1 MGRSPDPHSTPTPA
15 GTTAMPGLIPDLV
28 TRIPWPWWALIV
40 VVLAAGILTISCLIC
55 ATCCCRRH
63 HHKKKPKDKEAVGL
77 GSAHSIT
84 TTHLVQPDV
93 DNLESSR
100 GESQQWGRLQL
111 SLEYDFGSQEIRVGL
126 KQAADLKARGTADPY
141 ARVSL
146 STQARHS
153 HETKVHRATLCPVFN
168 ETCCFH
174 VPQAELP
181 GTALQVQLLDFKR
194 FSGHQPLG
202 ELSLPLGTVDL
213 QHVLERWYQL
223 GPPGTAEPEQMGE
236 LCFSLRYVPGS
247 GRLTVVV
254 LEARGLS
261 PGLAESYVKIQLM
274 LNQRKWKKRKTSA
287 KKGTAAPYFNEAF
300 TFLVPFSQIQSVDL
314 VLAIW
319 ARGLQ
324 LRAEPMGKVLNSGP
338 QDGGKR
344 NRAITAR
351 RQHLKSVMLQ
361 IAATELEKE
370 ESRRESEKQN
380 YLSEHCPPLHIPGS
394 MSEVQELCK
403 QLHAKIDAAEEEKY
417 DMEVKVQKSTKE
429 LEDMNQKLFDLRGKF
444 KRPPLRRV
452 RMSAD
457 AMLKALLGSKHK
469 VCMDLRANLKQVKK
483 EDTEKERD
491 LRDVGDWRKNIE
503 EKSGMEGRKKMFES
517 ES

>member
-1 MGRSPDPHSTPTPA
+1 MGRPPDPHSTLVPVR
-15 GTTAMPGLIPDLV
+15 TTAAPRLTPDLIAGLPCESPD
-28 TRIPWPWWALIV
+28 TREGHGAGPVGGGSRWPQRHLGLPLCPLPGPHWAPIAVAV
-40 VVLAAGILTISCLIC
+40 VAGILVVSCLLCAIC
-55 ATCCCRRH
+55 CCCRHGHRH
-63 HHKKKPKDKEAVGL
+63 GKKPRDKEAVGL
-77 GSAHSIT
+77 GGLPGTT

-93 DNLESSR
+93 DNE
-100 GESQQWGRLQL
+100 GDPKPWGRLLL
-111 SLEYDFGSQEIRVGL
+111 SLQYDFGSQEIRVGL
-126 KQAADLKARGTADPY
+126 KQAADLRPGGPGGTADPY

-146 STQARHS
+146 STQAGRW
-153 HETKVHRATLCPVFN
+153 HETRVHRGTLCPVFD

-174 VPQAELP
+174 
-181 GTALQVQLLDFKR
+181 
-194 FSGHQPLG
+194 
-202 ELSLPLGTVDL
+202 
-213 QHVLERWYQL
+213 
-223 GPPGTAEPEQMGE
+223 PEQTGD
-236 LCFSLRYVPGS
+236 LCFSLRYTPGS

-261 PGLAESYVKIQLM
+261 PTLADPYVKVQLM
-274 LNQRKWKKRKTSA
+274 LNQRKWKKRKTQA
-287 KKGTAAPYFNEAF
+287 RKGPAAPYFNEAF
-300 TFLVPFSQIQSVDL
+300 AFLVPISQVQALSP
-314 VLAIW
+314 
-319 ARGLQ
+319 GL
-324 LRAEPMGKVLNSGP
+324 RMG
-338 QDGGKR
+338 DEEKR

-370 ESRRESEKQN
+370 ESRRETEKQN
-380 YLSEHCPPLHIPGS
+380 YLSEHCPPLHIPGP
-394 MSEVQELCK
+394 MAEVQELCK

-417 DMEVKVQKSTKE
+417 DMEMKVQKSTKE

-503 EKSGMEGRKKMFES
+503 EKSGMEGRKKMFET

>member
-1 MGRSPDPHSTPTPA
+1 METGEALGWGSEAWAWTKTSLEPLVQLSQA
-15 GTTAMPGLIPDLV
+15 GV
-28 TRIPWPWWALIV
+28 
-40 VVLAAGILTISCLIC
+40 S
-55 ATCCCRRH
+55 
-63 HHKKKPKDKEAVGL
+63 GL
-77 GSAHSIT
+77 GG
-84 TTHLVQPDV
+84 
-93 DNLESSR
+93 SR
-100 GESQQWGRLQL
+100 GGR
-111 SLEYDFGSQEIRVGL
+111 
-126 KQAADLKARGTADPY
+126 
-141 ARVSL
+141 
-146 STQARHS
+146 
-153 HETKVHRATLCPVFN
+153 
-168 ETCCFH
+168 
-174 VPQAELP
+174 PQAGLTLP
-181 GTALQVQLLDFKR
+181 FCPLQ
-194 FSGHQPLG
+194 
-202 ELSLPLGTVDL
+202 
-213 QHVLERWYQL
+213 
-223 GPPGTAEPEQMGE
+223 
-236 LCFSLRYVPGS
+236 
-247 GRLTVVV
+247 
-254 LEARGLS
+254 
-261 PGLAESYVKIQLM
+261 
-274 LNQRKWKKRKTSA
+274 
-287 KKGTAAPYFNEAF
+287 
-300 TFLVPFSQIQSVDL
+300 
-314 VLAIW
+314 
-319 ARGLQ
+319 
-324 LRAEPMGKVLNSGP
+324 
-338 QDGGKR
+338 KR

-370 ESRRESEKQN
+370 ETRRESEKQN

>member
-1 MGRSPDPHSTPTPA
+1 
-15 GTTAMPGLIPDLV
+15 
-28 TRIPWPWWALIV
+28 
-40 VVLAAGILTISCLIC
+40 
-55 ATCCCRRH
+55 
-63 HHKKKPKDKEAVGL
+63 
-77 GSAHSIT
+77 
-84 TTHLVQPDV
+84 
-93 DNLESSR
+93 
-100 GESQQWGRLQL
+100 
-111 SLEYDFGSQEIRVGL
+111 
-126 KQAADLKARGTADPY
+126 
-141 ARVSL
+141 
-146 STQARHS
+146 
-153 HETKVHRATLCPVFN
+153 
-168 ETCCFH
+168 
-174 VPQAELP
+174 
-181 GTALQVQLLDFKR
+181 
-194 FSGHQPLG
+194 
-202 ELSLPLGTVDL
+202 
-213 QHVLERWYQL
+213 
-223 GPPGTAEPEQMGE
+223 
-236 LCFSLRYVPGS
+236 
-247 GRLTVVV
+247 
-254 LEARGLS
+254 
-261 PGLAESYVKIQLM
+261 
-274 LNQRKWKKRKTSA
+274 
-287 KKGTAAPYFNEAF
+287 
-300 TFLVPFSQIQSVDL
+300 
-314 VLAIW
+314 
-319 ARGLQ
+319 
-324 LRAEPMGKVLNSGP
+324 
-338 QDGGKR
+338 KR

-394 MSEVQELCK
+394 MSEVQWAPDNCLPSPSPPQELCK

-503 EKSGMEGRKKMFES
+503 EKSGMEGRKKMFET